1 MKTTVCHKI
10 LTESLIGQQ
19 DNGRELQSWAETRL
33 QTKGRPGADGQVK
46 VWTWVLLKRFGL
58 SVWTKLFG
66 LRINTCSFLFAVSL
80 TQALASSCWSIN
92 SVTSLP
98 SCEFLQPQPG
108 LITVSLKSVWPV
120 KRLKSR
126 WRSLRALLPTVQ
138 RGSGDEMMWFRTV
151 REPWSLLTKSEGEC
165 VANSLWCPSL
175 HGQTARKPNDQVWTP
190 SQTRGR
196 DLRQATP
203 AHKSSV

>member
-33 QTKGRPGADGQVK
+33 QTKGRSGADGQVK

-92 SVTSLP
+92 SVTSPP

-165 VANSLWCPSL
+165 VANSLWSPMMSISAWTDSKKTKWRSL
-175 HGQTARKPNDQVWTP
+175 NSKSDTWTWP
-190 SQTRGR
+190 
-196 DLRQATP
+196 
-203 AHKSSV
+203 